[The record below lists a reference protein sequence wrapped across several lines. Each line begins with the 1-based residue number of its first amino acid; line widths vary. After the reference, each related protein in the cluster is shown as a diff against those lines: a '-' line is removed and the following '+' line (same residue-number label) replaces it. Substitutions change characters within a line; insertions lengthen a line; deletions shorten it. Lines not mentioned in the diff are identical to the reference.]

1 MKLQSLKII
10 SENDKIKPFL
20 LFTLLTSKLGRLLL
34 LLCSASEQRCLS
46 DDFIAINDNRNRLAM
61 GFYV

>member
-10 SENDKIKPFL
+10 SEIDKIKPFL
-20 LFTLLTSKLGRLLL
+20 SFTLLTNKLDRFLL

-46 DDFIAINDNRNRLAM
+46 DDFIAISDNRNRLAM
-61 GFYV
+61 VFYV